1 MISLSDVKT
10 IFFDYDGTLHN
21 SIFIYAPAFQ
31 KAYDYLVENGFAEK
45 KNWSNK
51 EISYWLGF
59 NPLDMWRTFMP
70 NLREDIRL
78 RCSDIIAE
86 EMKHQIIHGN
96 PVLYEGS
103 LETLDY
109 LKRKGYCL
117 VFISNCKVYYKDCQ
131 NKLFGLDKYFD
142 TFICSEQYDFIPKYE
157 ILKAI
162 KHNYQEQM
170 IIVGDR
176 IHDIE
181 AGIKNDIPA
190 IGCSYGFALS
200 GELQEADLIINDIK
214 ELRNYL

>member
-1 MISLSDVKT
+1 LISLSDVKT

-59 NPLDMWRTFMP
+59 NPPDMWRTFTP

-86 EMKHQIIHGN
+86 EMKLQITHGN

-142 TFICSEQYDFIPKYE
+142 TFVCSEQYDFIPKYE

-170 IIVGDR
+170 VIVGDR

-181 AGIKNDIPA
+181 AGIKNNISA
-190 IGCSYGFALS
+190 IGCSYGFALT

-214 ELRNYL
+214 ELQNYL

>member
-142 TFICSEQYDFIPKYE
+142 TFVCSEQYDFIPKYE

-170 IIVGDR
+170 VIVGDR

-181 AGIKNDIPA
+181 AGIKNKIPT
-190 IGCSYGFALS
+190 IGCSYGFALT

>member
-59 NPLDMWRTFMP
+59 NPPDMWRTFTP

-86 EMKHQIIHGN
+86 EMKLQITHGN

-117 VFISNCKVYYKDCQ
+117 
-131 NKLFGLDKYFD
+131 
-142 TFICSEQYDFIPKYE
+142 
-157 ILKAI
+157 
-162 KHNYQEQM
+162 
-170 IIVGDR
+170 
-176 IHDIE
+176 
-181 AGIKNDIPA
+181 
-190 IGCSYGFALS
+190 
-200 GELQEADLIINDIK
+200 
-214 ELRNYL
+214 